1 MLEWQFDKVVD
12 VDFGNVLEAGHVDAR
27 KVSEGMED
35 VVAGVDDDELDV
47 NGIEADDVDFVA
59 VVVNAFN
66 VDDENKCL

>member
-27 KVSEGMED
+27 KASEGMED
-35 VVAGVDDDELDV
+35 VAGVDDDEIGV
-47 NGIEADDVDFVA
+47 NCVEVDDVDFVV